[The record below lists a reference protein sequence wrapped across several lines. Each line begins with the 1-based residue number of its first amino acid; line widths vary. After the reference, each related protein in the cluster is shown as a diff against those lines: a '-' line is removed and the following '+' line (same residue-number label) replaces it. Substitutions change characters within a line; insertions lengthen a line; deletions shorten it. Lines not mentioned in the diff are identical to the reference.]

1 MPILL
6 RPGRLVASGRKKRR
20 WTRRSRSRP
29 RSRPKRLTDPIRE
42 INTNRPAGKSKS
54 AQSGDGAG
62 DGNASR
68 SIVCVL
74 RVRCVD
80 HVRGSKWSASP
91 MNRRQLLTYGA
102 FGLGGAAFAPGL
114 AWNRP
119 LAARGQGDRSQ
130 IEQIVI
136 HPAIGVARVGNSPH
150 EWFLGPETPGP
161 HPVPSGG
168 FKDAAGRLKRQA
180 ARFRLYGLNGEGQVV
195 SEGTAT
201 DAEIR
206 WSVHLAN
213 SKAAWYNFDL
223 ALDIPQA
230 RGLPA
235 APLQA
240 APDPTR
246 SLRRNAAITD
256 RASLQ
261 IDPGPR
267 SVAGANASVD
277 GDD

>member
-1 MPILL
+1 
-6 RPGRLVASGRKKRR
+6 
-20 WTRRSRSRP
+20 
-29 RSRPKRLTDPIRE
+29 
-42 INTNRPAGKSKS
+42 
-54 AQSGDGAG
+54 
-62 DGNASR
+62 
-68 SIVCVL
+68 
-74 RVRCVD
+74 
-80 HVRGSKWSASP
+80 

-119 LAARGQGDRSQ
+119 LAARGQGDRGQ

-161 HPVPSGG
+161 HPVPPGG
-168 FKDAAGRLKRQA
+168 FKDAAGRIKRQA

-195 SEGTAT
+195 SRGDGRRTP
-201 DAEIR
+201 R
-206 WSVHLAN
+206 SVGRVHLAN
-213 SKAAWYNFDL
+213 TKAAWYNFDL

-230 RGLPA
+230 KGLPA

-256 RASLQ
+256 RASLR

-277 GDD
+277 GDDASARFDGGTVPRSRRSRWASCGPMTTGACSSSAAWADPVRQSRA